1 MKSYWKFFLF
11 TWLWGFFHFEP
22 WIKLGKSLRSLSKLI
37 GFTQQQFL
45 NKTSAYSMW
54 QKKWQFHKLKMY
66 SFLPVL
72 KLMKTFSFFQVSSL
86 FTIYRLRMASSFT
99 ISTCVW
105 VQRALSYINFG
116 PFVLMSIWY
125 IFVQFWK
132 GKTTKRSQE
141 TYPKHLEFCQSEQ
154 KNVS

>member
-1 MKSYWKFFLF
+1 MAFSEFLNFKRICLINDLNPWNHGLRTPNASFFLNIINI
-11 TWLWGFFHFEP
+11 LAD
-22 WIKLGKSLRSLSKLI
+22 K
-37 GFTQQQFL
+37 
-45 NKTSAYSMW
+45 
-54 QKKWQFHKLKMY
+54 KKWQFHKLKMY